1 MIALAVAVAVGTL
14 VVGLAATFALRLLP
28 SVRLQLAGF
37 ALLSVV
43 LPLLAVLLSGWV
55 MFHMGDDVKIL
66 AVAAASASAA
76 VAAALVLASSIARR
90 IDRLR
95 SASAALAAGD
105 LGARAPEGGPRELA
119 ELGRSFNA
127 MADSLEGLF
136 DARRELVAAAS
147 HDLRAPVASIAAM
160 LEAIED
166 GLATPEEYLSALQDQ
181 ARRLTILVDDLFE
194 LARIDAGALVHELQE
209 VALAPLVESCV
220 RGFEAEA
227 RARNVT
233 LERTVADSIPEARC
247 APEEVERVLLNLL
260 TNALR
265 HTPSDGTVAVTLAS
279 NPDHVRVTVEDTGDG
294 LTPEA
299 ARRMFDRFWR
309 GDSARQANGGAGLG
323 LAIARGLVE
332 AQGGTIW
339 AEPRATGGA
348 SVSFTLPLAGS

>member
-1 MIALAVAVAVGTL
+1 MIALAFAVAVGTL
-14 VVGLAATFALRLLP
+14 GVGLAATFGLRLLP

-66 AVAAASASAA
+66 AVAAAAASAA
-76 VAAALVLASSIARR
+76 VAAALVLSSSIARR

-95 SASAALAAGD
+95 AASSELAAGE
-105 LGARAPEGGPRELA
+105 LGTRAPEDGPRELA

-127 MADSLEGLF
+127 MAGSLEGLF

-166 GLATPEEYLSALQDQ
+166 GLATPAEYLGPLHDQ
-181 ARRLTILVDDLFE
+181 ARRLTVLVDDLFE
-194 LARIDAGALVHELQE
+194 LARIDAGALVHELQD

-227 RARNVT
+227 RARNVR
-233 LERTVADSIPEARC
+233 LQRTVDDAVPEARC
-247 APEEVERVLLNLL
+247 APEQVERVLLNLL

-265 HTPSDGTVAVTLAS
+265 HTPSDGTVAVTLGTA
-279 NPDHVRVTVEDTGDG
+279 PGHVCVTVEDTGDG

-309 GDSARQANGGAGLG
+309 DDSARQANGAGLG

-332 AQGGTIW
+332 GQGGTIW
-339 AEPRATGGA
+339 AEQHASGGA
-348 SVSFTLPLAGS
+348 KVSFTLPLAGN